1 MCAAGGLYGAEPGSG
16 AVQSKVVPHDAV
28 CVTGGQEWPWLTGGE
43 FPQAKAHLFLTTPI
57 YRTLEEIVF

>member
-1 MCAAGGLYGAEPGSG
+1 MRLEGFTELSLDPG

-28 CVTGGQEWPWLTGGE
+28 CVTGRQEWLWLTGGE

-57 YRTLEEIVF
+57 CRTLEEIVF